1 MIVGS
6 RPVGINVA
14 RAFRW
19 REHDEWSVLRLG
31 GLGKRGA
38 STMTLSAA
46 NTFVSILQLSDSS
59 SRRSAGSAHRTIFRW
74 HGPPSETEN
83 FVAARTPIMINRN
96 LLDRLR
102 NQWNQAS
109 RPVRGSMSMARRIR
123 GNSVA
128 QVEAMEPRQLLT
140 VLLNEN
146 FESPGNALP
155 SGWTTINQ
163 DGRTPDTQVNY
174 VNDAWIVRDDII
186 TQNGN
191 HAAFSTSWY
200 SPPGAADDWLI
211 TPQLSL
217 GSGTQL
223 QWRSLTPDAEYPDGY
238 EVRIGTSPTI
248 AGLDTVVFSTP
259 VENTT
264 YTTRTVDLSAYDHQ
278 NVYLAFRNNSN
289 DKFLLLVD
297 DVVVTSQLED
307 FGDAP
312 APYPTTLA
320 ENGARHTATG
330 PTLGATR
337 DAEDDGT
344 HSANADAD
352 GADEDG
358 VSAAGPLVVGQTTN
372 IAINVQGGSGFVNA
386 WADLNR
392 DNDWDD
398 PGEQF
403 LLNLPVVVGDN
414 VIPFSVPADFTPG
427 NIVVR
432 YRLTSASVASPSPTG
447 PLPDGEVED
456 SVGMIVES
464 PSLIVTTNSDV
475 VDPFDGL
482 TSLREAI
489 AFANSDPD
497 ASMITFGD
505 GLAISGGT
513 DFTDSTADTILL
525 NNGVL
530 TITTSVTISG
540 NGRTRTLIDGNHA
553 TRMFTINDGDVDT
566 IQQVTI
572 TGVTLQNGSET
583 FSGAICNFEHLTL
596 SDSNLLNHSGQSGGA
611 ITNQGT
617 LLSTNNTF
625 AQNYASQYGG
635 AVWNNTATFV
645 STNDLFTN
653 NTSAIAGGAIFGIY
667 GATITAINTTISGN
681 ATDGAGGGI
690 YAVSGSRLYVINSTI
705 VYNEAMNGGGIVTFG
720 AEMWVYNSIV
730 AGNTAT
736 DEDAPPDLDTTP
748 EVLKHSLIGDNT
760 NTQLNYTGTDTP
772 DDDGNY
778 IGGYDADN
786 DFYHGP
792 IDPQLGPL
800 TDNGGPTFT
809 HSLLPGS
816 LAINSGD
823 NELAVDQNDNP
834 LTTDQRGSG
843 FARILGGTV
852 DIGAFESTLGFDF
865 GDATDIY
872 GTTLE
877 NSGARHVAVGP
888 TLGPTR
894 DSEAD
899 GQPSTDAIGDGQ
911 DEDGVTAAGPLVVGQ
926 TTNITINASAPG
938 FVNAWADLTR
948 DGNWDD
954 PGEQFLTN
962 FPVVAGDNVI
972 PFSIPANFTP
982 GTIVNRYR
990 LTSESV
996 ASPSPTGRLPD
1007 GEVEDYV
1014 GIILSTPVI
1023 STNAISI
1030 AEGETLVLGS
1040 GQISTTDPDNTAAQ
1054 LTYTASAVTHG
1065 RFELV
1070 AAPGASITSF
1080 TQAQINSGA
1089 VRFVHD
1095 GGETEP
1101 SYSLTVSDGMFSS
1114 AASAGTVTFTN
1125 VNDAPTAV
1133 IFDIATSLLAENTST
1148 QDPIQMADLGVTDD
1162 SMGTNDLSLSGT
1174 DAAFFELVN
1183 NELFLKA
1190 GLVLDFETKP
1200 FYSVTVNVDDA
1211 MVGGAVDAFA
1221 TFVLNISNVPD
1232 ATPFPDAFVLTY
1244 TPVSVFVTHA
1254 INGGTPVSLG
1264 AFSLATPLTLDALEA
1279 NDSVRIVGTAGDDLF
1294 TVGSSGLIIRG
1305 SQLILNGP
1313 ASRTL
1318 VGGAGDDSYRFDAD
1332 SVLGLYRLEEA
1343 SVGGGV
1349 DRLNFASTTTVNLI
1363 ASLANAGTQTVHPTN
1378 LSLILGSGTAFE
1390 ILIGGSGNDVLT
1402 GNNLANRIAGG
1413 DGHDRLTGS
1422 GGDDVIYGGLGDDT
1436 YIFAETTASELD
1448 QVVESLGQGTDL
1460 LSFTTLSSALTLS
1473 LSDAMV
1479 QLIHTNR
1486 SLQLLTASG
1495 FENVSGGSGDDV
1507 LTGNESG
1514 NFLRGNGGNDRLS
1527 GAAGDDSLSGAG
1539 GDDTYLFGNVSSAG
1553 EADRVLEN
1561 PGDGNDTLRFSAV
1574 TEDIVLS
1581 LRTTALQQVQVNR
1594 TLRLSSVASIENAIG
1609 GSGNDTLTGN
1619 GLDNVLTG
1627 LAGNDRLSGGLG
1639 GDSLVGGLGDDTY
1652 MFDAAAVAES
1662 DTVTENAGQGVDTLD
1677 FSSIVTSVVVNI
1689 GIRTPQAIDAFRM
1702 LSLSSASGLDNVTG
1716 GSGDDILWGGLGAND
1731 LTGNGGNDILIGQAG
1746 NDRLFG
1752 NAGRDL
1758 LIGGLGRDELNG
1770 GNDDDILVAGRTSSD
1785 NLLNRLTDL
1794 RSEWISANDYATR
1807 VSNLRS
1813 PVGSSGASLK
1823 ATVNVVT
1830 DGGEDDILAGDADL
1844 DWYFSALNDTISD
1857 LFGGELTDA
1866 L

>member
-1 MIVGS
+1 
-6 RPVGINVA
+6 
-14 RAFRW
+14 
-19 REHDEWSVLRLG
+19 
-31 GLGKRGA
+31 
-38 STMTLSAA
+38 
-46 NTFVSILQLSDSS
+46 
-59 SRRSAGSAHRTIFRW
+59 
-74 HGPPSETEN
+74 
-83 FVAARTPIMINRN
+83 
-96 LLDRLR
+96 
-102 NQWNQAS
+102 
-109 RPVRGSMSMARRIR
+109 MSMARRIR

-403 LLNLPVVVGDN
+403 LLNLPVVVGEN

-553 TRMFTINDGDVDT
+553 TRIFTINDGDVDT
-566 IQQVTI
+566 VQQVTI
-572 TGVTLQNGSET
+572 TDVTLQNGSET